1 MARESCACHAP
12 FATTD
17 TPPTRIDRG
26 LETTV
31 GPPGGGRFAPVAIGV
46 SVLPL
51 AVSAIALVVKVG
63 SDYAAGS
70 DIALTE
76 LRTLDV
82 GRHPV
87 LLGPYARDGWN
98 HPGPALFYALAL
110 PYRLAGSHSVGLA
123 VGALLINAVA
133 ITGIALVARRVAGL
147 PCMLVTLVGCAV
159 LVRSLGPVFL
169 RNPWNP
175 YIAVLPFGLLVYL
188 TWAMTCG
195 EAWALPIGVGVA
207 SFCVQ
212 THVGYAPLAAPLL
225 VWGAASLVVRAVR
238 ARRDAD
244 DERKRRNRALIRASV
259 VAVAVLIVMWLPVII
274 QQFVD
279 SPGNLTELVRY
290 FRHPNGATHSF
301 AQGYRVVGGQFE
313 LTPQWLTGHLDV
325 IPFSG
330 EPYLLYSAPL
340 PLLLI
345 PLAIALLAFWR
356 WRYSKAKRLGAVL
369 LVALIVGLFSV
380 ARIVGP
386 AYAYRLQ
393 WTWFL
398 GTLAFIMVLW
408 AAWTLIARRTRARD
422 PGRRELLAV
431 TLSVLVVLSGI
442 NTVSATR
449 PGAPQDDMSSALNKL
464 GPGIEAALPKTRG
477 DVLVLSTPAA
487 YGYQPG
493 VVRYL
498 ERRGAQARVDR
509 SLEDSYGR
517 HRVHQ
522 PDSPLRGAVTIAA
535 DEDFDDRITSPH
547 LRLVAYWGTRT
558 PEERKPIVMR
568 RAELQALYEAGTL
581 SLNALLRTQATL
593 PLGSAVGVFMTR

>member
-1 MARESCACHAP
+1 MARESWACHA
-12 FATTD
+12 FVATPD
-17 TPPTRIDRG
+17 AAPTCLGPG
-26 LETTV
+26 LETSV
-31 GPPGGGRFAPVAIGV
+31 GPPVRGRVAAVAIGV

-51 AVSAIALVVKVG
+51 VVSAIALVVKVG
-63 SDYAAGS
+63 GDYAAGS

-87 LLGPYARDGWN
+87 LLGPYSRDGWN

-123 VGALLINAVA
+123 VGALLINALA
-133 ITGIALVARRVAGL
+133 ITGIALAARRVGGL
-147 PCMLVTLVGCAV
+147 PCLLVTLVGCAV

-195 EAWALPIGVGVA
+195 EAWALPLGVGVA

-212 THVGYAPLAAPLL
+212 THVGYAPLAVPLL
-225 VWGAASLVVRAVR
+225 AWGAASLVVRAVR
-238 ARRDAD
+238 ARREAG
-244 DERKRRNRALIRASV
+244 DERKRRYRALVRASV
-259 VAVAVLIVMWLPVII
+259 VAVAVLIVMWLPAMI

-290 FRHPNGATHSF
+290 FRHPNAPTHSL
-301 AQGYRVVGGQFE
+301 AEGYRVVSGQFE

-325 IPFSG
+325 IPFTG

-345 PLAIALLAFWR
+345 PLAVALVAFWR
-356 WRYSKAKRLGAVL
+356 WRYSKANRLGAVL
-369 LVALIVGLFSV
+369 LVTLFVGLFSA

-408 AAWTLIARRTRARD
+408 AAWTLVARRTRARD
-422 PGRRELLAV
+422 PGQRVLLAA
-431 TLSVLVVLSGI
+431 TLSVVVVLSGI

-498 ERRGAQARVDR
+498 ERRGVQVRVDR
-509 SLEDSYGR
+509 SLEDVYGT

-522 PDSPLRGAVTIAA
+522 PDASLRGAITIAA
-535 DEDFDDRITSPH
+535 DEDFDERLTSPN
-547 LRLVAYWGTRT
+547 LRLVAYWGTKTQR
-558 PEERKPIVMR
+558 ERQTILTR
-568 RAELQALYEAGTL
+568 RAELQVAYEAGTL
-581 SLNALLRTQATL
+581 SLKALADRQVAL
-593 PLGSAVGVFMTR
+593 PLGSAVGVFWTL

>member
-1 MARESCACHAP
+1 M
-12 FATTD
+12 
-17 TPPTRIDRG
+17 RIDPG

-31 GPPGGGRFAPVAIGV
+31 GPPARGRLAAVAVGV

-51 AVSAIALVVKVG
+51 VVSAIALVVKVG

-70 DIALTE
+70 DVGLIE

-87 LLGPYARDGWN
+87 LLGPYSRDGWN
-98 HPGPALFYALAL
+98 HPGPAVFYALAL
-110 PYRLAGSHSVGLA
+110 PYRLVGSHSVGLL
-123 VGALLINAVA
+123 VGALLINALA
-133 ITGIALVARRVAGL
+133 ITGIALVARRVGGL
-147 PCMLVTLVGCAV
+147 PCMLATLVGCAV

-169 RNPWNP
+169 RSPWNP
-175 YIAVLPFGLLVYL
+175 YVAVLPFGLLVYL

-195 EAWALPIGVGVA
+195 EAWALPIGAGVA

-212 THVGYAPLAAPLL
+212 THVGYAPLATPLL
-225 VWGAASLVVRAVR
+225 VWGAGSLVVRAVR
-238 ARRDAD
+238 ARRDAG
-244 DERKRRNRALIRASV
+244 EEPKQPYRVLVRASV
-259 VAVAVLIVMWLPVII
+259 VAAAVLIVMWLPAII
-274 QQFVD
+274 QQFLD
-279 SPGNLTELVRY
+279 SPGNLTEVVRY
-290 FRHPNGATHSF
+290 FRHPNDPTHSL
-301 AQGYRVVGGQFE
+301 AQGYRVVSGQFG
-313 LTPQWLTGHLDV
+313 LSPQWLTGHVDV

-345 PLAIALLAFWR
+345 PLAVALLAFWR
-356 WRYSKAKRLGAVL
+356 WRYAKAMRLGAVL
-369 LVALIVGLFSV
+369 VGALIVGVFSV
-380 ARIVGP
+380 ARIAGP

-398 GTLAFIMVLW
+398 GTLAFIMVLL
-408 AAWTLIARRTRARD
+408 ATWTLIARRTRARD
-422 PGRRELLAV
+422 PGQRVLLVV

-449 PGAPQDDMSSALNKL
+449 PGAPQDDMSSALKKL

-477 DVLVLSTPAA
+477 DVLVLSTPAG
-487 YGYQPG
+487 YRYQPG

-498 ERRGAQARVDR
+498 ERRGVQVRVDR
-509 SLEDSYGR
+509 SLEDVYGK

-522 PDSPLRGAVTIAA
+522 PDASLRRAMTIAA
-535 DEDFDDRITSPH
+535 DEDFDDRITSPQ

-558 PEERKPIVMR
+558 PEDRQTTLMR
-568 RAELQALYEAGTL
+568 RAELQAAYDAGTL
-581 SLNALLRTQATL
+581 SLKALAHKQAAL
-593 PLGSAVGVFMTR
+593 PLGPAIGAFMTR

>member
-1 MARESCACHAP
+1 LRLRVRRRVAA
-12 FATTD
+12 
-17 TPPTRIDRG
+17 
-26 LETTV
+26 
-31 GPPGGGRFAPVAIGV
+31 VAIGV

-51 AVSAIALVVKVG
+51 VVSAIALVVKVG

-70 DIALTE
+70 DIGLTE

-87 LLGPYARDGWN
+87 LLGPYSRVGWN

-123 VGALLINAVA
+123 VGALLINVLA

-195 EAWALPIGVGVA
+195 AAWALPIGVGVA

-225 VWGAASLVVRAVR
+225 VWGAASLVVRASRVR
-238 ARRDAD
+238 REAG
-244 DERKRRNRALIRASV
+244 DERKRRYHALIRAGV
-259 VAVAVLIVMWLPVII
+259 VAVVVLIVMWLPAII

-279 SPGNLTELVRY
+279 SPGNLTEVVRY
-290 FRHPNGATHSF
+290 FRHPNDPTHSLT
-301 AQGYRVVGGQFE
+301 QGYRVVSGQFE

-345 PLAIALLAFWR
+345 PLAIALVAFWR
-356 WRYSKAKRLGAVL
+356 WRCSKATRLGVVL

-398 GTLAFIMVLW
+398 GTLAFIIVLW
-408 AAWTLIARRTRARD
+408 AAWTLIARQTRA
-422 PGRRELLAV
+422 PGGGQRALLAV
-431 TLSVLVVLSGI
+431 TLLVLVVLSGI

-464 GPGIEAALPKTRG
+464 GPGIEAALPKARG
-477 DVLVLSTPAA
+477 DVLVLNTPAA
-487 YGYQPG
+487 YGYLPG

-498 ERRGAQARVDR
+498 ERRGIQVRIDR

-517 HRVHQ
+517 HRVHL
-522 PDSPLRGAVTIAA
+522 PGSPLRGAMTIAA
-535 DEDFDDRITSPH
+535 DEDFDERISSPH
-547 LRLVAYWGTRT
+547 LRLVAYWGTKT
-558 PEERKPIVMR
+558 QQERQTILMR
-568 RAELQALYEAGTL
+568 RADLQAAYDAGTL
-581 SLNALLRTQATL
+581 SLEALLRKQATL
-593 PLGSAVGVFMTR
+593 PLGSAVGIFMTR

>member
-1 MARESCACHAP
+1 MARNSGACHAP
-12 FATTD
+12 PATTD
-17 TPPTRIDRG
+17 APPTRPG
-26 LETTV
+26 LGQVTTV
-31 GPPGGGRFAPVAIGV
+31 GLPVRLAAVAIGV

-51 AVSAIALVVKVG
+51 VVSAIALAVKVG

-70 DIALTE
+70 DIGLTE

-87 LLGPYARDGWN
+87 LLGPYSRDGWN

-110 PYRLAGSHSVGLA
+110 PYRLAGSHSIGLA
-123 VGALLINAVA
+123 IGALLINALA

-159 LVRSLGPVFL
+159 LMRSLGPVFL

-175 YIAVLPFGLLVYL
+175 YIAILPFALLVYL

-195 EAWALPIGVGVA
+195 EAWALPVGAGIG
-207 SFCVQ
+207 SFCIQ

-225 VWGAASLVVRAVR
+225 AWGAAALVVRAVR
-238 ARRDAD
+238 ARRERG
-244 DERKRRNRALIRASV
+244 DEHKRGYRALIRASV
-259 VAVAVLIVMWLPVII
+259 VAVAVLVVMWLPAII
-274 QQFVD
+274 QQFLD
-279 SPGNLTELVRY
+279 SPGNLTEVVRY
-290 FRHPNGATHSF
+290 FKDPNGATHSL
-301 AQGYRVVGGQFE
+301 AEGYRVVSGQFE

-340 PLLLI
+340 PLLLM
-345 PLAIALLAFWR
+345 PLAVALLAFWR
-356 WRYSKAKRLGAVL
+356 WRYAKAIRLGGVL

-380 ARIVGP
+380 TQIVGP

-408 AAWTLIARRTRARD
+408 AAWTLIERHTRAPDGQRV
-422 PGRRELLAV
+422 LLAL
-431 TLSVLVVLSGI
+431 TLSVLIVLSGI

-464 GPGIEAALPKTRG
+464 GPAIEAALPKARG
-477 DVLVLSTPAA
+477 DVLVQSTPAA

-498 ERRGAQARVDR
+498 EARGIQVRVDR

-522 PDSPLRGAVTIAA
+522 PDSPLRSAMTIAA
-535 DEDFDDRITSPH
+535 DEDFDERISSPN

-558 PEERKPIVMR
+558 REQRKTIVMR
-568 RAELQALYEAGTL
+568 RTELQAVYDAGTL
-581 SLNALLRTQATL
+581 SLKALLRKQAAL
-593 PLGSAVGVFMTR
+593 PPGSAVGVFMTR

>member
-1 MARESCACHAP
+1 
-12 FATTD
+12 
-17 TPPTRIDRG
+17 
-26 LETTV
+26 
-31 GPPGGGRFAPVAIGV
+31 
-46 SVLPL
+46 
-51 AVSAIALVVKVG
+51 
-63 SDYAAGS
+63 
-70 DIALTE
+70 
-76 LRTLDV
+76 
-82 GRHPV
+82 
-87 LLGPYARDGWN
+87 
-98 HPGPALFYALAL
+98 
-110 PYRLAGSHSVGLA
+110 
-123 VGALLINAVA
+123 LINALA

-195 EAWALPIGVGVA
+195 EAWALPIAVGVA

-225 VWGAASLVVRAVR
+225 VWGAAALVVRAVR
-238 ARRDAD
+238 ARRGAG
-244 DERKRRNRALIRASV
+244 DERTRQHRALIRASV
-259 VAVAVLIVMWLPVII
+259 VAVVVFVVMWLPAVI
-274 QQFVD
+274 QQFLD
-279 SPGNLTELVRY
+279 SPGNLTKLVRY
-290 FRHPNGATHSF
+290 FRHPNGPTHSL
-301 AQGYRVVGGQFE
+301 AEGYRVVSGQFE
-313 LTPQWLTGHLDV
+313 LTPQWLTGHLDW

-345 PLAIALLAFWR
+345 PLAVALVAFWR
-356 WRYSKAKRLGAVL
+356 WRYSKANRLGAVL
-369 LVALIVGLFSV
+369 VVALIVGLFSV

-386 AYAYRLQ
+386 AYVYRLQ

-408 AAWTLIARRTRARD
+408 AAWTLIAKHTRARGA
-422 PGRRELLAV
+422 GRRVLLAV
-431 TLSVLVVLSGI
+431 TLSALVVLSGI

-498 ERRGAQARVDR
+498 ERRGVQVRVDR
-509 SLEDSYGR
+509 SLEDVYGT

-522 PDSPLRGAVTIAA
+522 PDAPLRGAMTISA
-535 DEDFDDRITSPH
+535 DENFDERITSPH

-558 PEERKPIVMR
+558 PEERKSILMR
-568 RAELQALYEAGTL
+568 RAELQAAYEAGTL
-581 SLNALLRTQATL
+581 SLKALAHKQGAL
-593 PLGSAVGVFMTR
+593 PLGSAIGVFMTR